1 MQIVVTG
8 GAGYVG
14 SVLCRRLLEENH
26 KVRCVDNLLY
36 GIEPIR
42 PLLANKN
49 FQLVEGDI
57 RNMTTITTSIDK
69 ADTVIHLA
77 SIVGQQ
83 ASDLNPK
90 ATMEINYLATKNI
103 AELCALHEVKDLIFA
118 STCSVY
124 GAQPNSLISENSPT
138 APVDFYGQTKVRS
151 ETAILDVFPN
161 ATILRTATLFGL
173 SYRMR
178 FDLAINRFVAQ
189 AIQDK
194 RLVVFGGQQFRPFLH
209 VADIADAYL
218 LALDGK
224 FRGVYNISWEN
235 WRIVDVA
242 KKIASSFG
250 AKVDVSTKIVDHRDY
265 KVSYDK
271 AQREGFRPKKTIDTA
286 IKEISENY
294 EERIKDYRLPK
305 YDNYGTIFN
314 SKNVQNK
321 IYTQG
326 PIWK

>member
-242 KKIASSFG
+242 KKIAISFG